1 MNTNAL
7 SLSLS
12 LWLRFLPIRGAGLQ
26 LPAVPGLMDNDFSD
40 GQIWALGSEEEDRGQ
55 PERGG

>member
-1 MNTNAL
+1 MNTNVH
-7 SLSLS
+7 SLSLAEVS
-12 LWLRFLPIRGAGLQ
+12 PHRGAGLQ